1 MFRYGTLVGTI
12 ALALSVMACGT
23 TPAQVNESG
32 HDPYLNGD
40 YTAALDAYEGAG
52 ELAPEVGEPLYNAG
66 NALYR
71 MEQYDESLA
80 YYDESLR
87 YARGDVRSR
96 GLFNR
101 GNAAYKM
108 ESYAEAAEAYIEV
121 LRIAPDD
128 LDAKH
133 NLELALRQLPPD
145 SDSPPPE
152 EDESSPPPQ
161 SESPPPPQSE
171 SPPPPP
177 QEEPM
182 TGEQARQVLEAV
194 GEDAQTLQERR
205 EQSLVSSNP
214 QSEFDW

>member
-1 MFRYGTLVGTI
+1 MFRHGTLVGTI
-12 ALALSVMACGT
+12 ALALLAMACGT

-40 YTAALDAYEGAG
+40 YTAALDAYEDAG

-71 MEQYDESLA
+71 MEQYDESMA

-87 YARGDVRSR
+87 NAQGDVRSR

-101 GNAAYKM
+101 GNSAYMM
-108 ESYAEAAEAYIEV
+108 ENYAEAAEAYIEV
-121 LRIAPDD
+121 LRIDPDD

-145 SDSPPPE
+145 SDSAPPE

-161 SESPPPPQSE
+161 SESPPQPQAE

-182 TGEQARQVLEAV
+182 TGEQARHVLEAV

>member
-1 MFRYGTLVGTI
+1 MFRHGTLVGAI
-12 ALALSVMACGT
+12 ALALSVMACGP

-40 YTAALDAYEGAG
+40 YTAALDAYENAG
-52 ELAPEVGEPLYNAG
+52 EVATEVGEPLYNAG

-71 MEQYDESLA
+71 MEQYDESLG

-87 YARGDVRSR
+87 YARDGVRSR

-101 GNAAYKM
+101 GNAAYMM
-108 ESYAEAAEAYIEV
+108 ENYAEAAEAYIEV
-121 LRIAPDD
+121 LRIDPDD

-152 EDESSPPPQ
+152 DETSPPPQ
-161 SESPPPPQSE
+161 SESPPPPQAE

-177 QEEPM
+177 QDEPM
-182 TGEQARQVLEAV
+182 TGEQARQILDAV

>member
-1 MFRYGTLVGTI
+1 MFHRGTLIGAT

-23 TPAQVNESG
+23 TPARVNESG

-40 YTAALDAYEGAG
+40 YTAALDAYENSGA
-52 ELAPEVGEPLYNAG
+52 LAPEVGEPLYNAG

-71 MEQYDESLA
+71 MEQYDESLG

-87 YARGDVRSR
+87 YARDDVRSR

-101 GNAAYKM
+101 GNAAYMM
-108 ESYAEAAEAYIEV
+108 ENYDEAAVAYIEV
-121 LRIAPDD
+121 LRIDPYD

-145 SDSPPPE
+145 SDSPPPD
-152 EDESSPPPQ
+152 EDETSPPPQ
-161 SESPPPPQSE
+161 SESPPPPQAE
-171 SPPPPP
+171 SPPP
-177 QEEPM
+177 QDEPM
-182 TGEQARQVLEAV
+182 TGEQARQLLDAV

>member
-1 MFRYGTLVGTI
+1 MFCHGMLIGAI
-12 ALALSVMACGT
+12 ALALSIVACGP

-32 HDPYLNGD
+32 HSPYGSGD
-40 YTAALDAYEGAG
+40 YAAALDAYESAV
-52 ELAPEVGEPLYNAG
+52 ELAPGVGEPHYNAG

-71 MEQYDESLA
+71 MDQYDESMG

-87 YARGDVRSR
+87 YSRGEVRTR

-101 GNAAYKM
+101 GNAAYRM
-108 ESYAEAAEAYIEV
+108 ESYAEAAEAYRVV
-121 LRIAPDD
+121 LRIDPDD

-145 SDSPPPE
+145 GQSPPPE
-152 EDESSPPPQ
+152 ETESSPPPQ
-161 SESPPPPQSE
+161 SASPPPPQQ
-171 SPPPPP
+171 P
-177 QEEPM
+177 QDEPM
-182 TGEQARQVLEAV
+182 TAEQARQVLEAV